1 MKRRLVVSLVG
12 LAISFALPTF
22 AQQTNKP
29 EPQLAAQTQ
38 APEFPSR
45 AAAG

>member
-1 MKRRLVVSLVG
+1 MKIYLILTLAG

>member
-1 MKRRLVVSLVG
+1 MKIRLVVSLVG
-12 LAISFALPTF
+12 LAISFALPNF

-29 EPQLAAQTQ
+29 DPQLAAQTQ
-38 APEFPSR
+38 APELPSR

>member
-1 MKRRLVVSLVG
+1 MKIRLVVSLVG
-12 LAISFALPTF
+12 LAISFSLPTF

-29 EPQLAAQTQ
+29 DPQPAAQTQ
-38 APEFPSR
+38 APELPSR